1 MSAPDAFDDVAQTR
15 MARAFRP
22 VAQLLDQMSPLR
34 ACAHCLLRRASFSE
48 QEFNMNG
55 PSIILTAGTLALTA
69 GLALADAPKSA
80 SLLEFGPDNTLFVA
94 DQLSG
99 AIHAFTL
106 SQRGKPPEQ
115 DAAFNLLDL
124 DPLVNDVLGATG
136 RLVYGDLAV
145 HPFTRDAYVSVT
157 GMIDGVETVA
167 IVSIARDG
175 TVERIDLDALAST
188 RFELEDTADADVTFW
203 RDIPAAT
210 LTVTDLDYANGEL
223 FVSGVS
229 TGEFASTLR
238 RVPFPFAATASSSSI
253 EIYHAAH
260 NQNET
265 RAPIRAMT
273 VVDLDGV
280 ATAVAAY
287 TCTPL
292 VKIPIDALADGAH
305 VTGKTIAE
313 LGYGNT
319 PLDVISFD
327 AADPQGNVSKYVLV
341 VNREMDADL
350 VTLSDLT
357 GAAAGPGLSE
367 PVPYLGATSGVQT
380 TPLPLSG
387 VLHVA
392 DQDAQFL
399 LALRRDLD
407 TGAMDLVSFRKGS
420 FFRVSDFISEYNF
433 PDYAYADDPMSAG
446 CACSRT
452 CSRRT
457 RVFRG
462 KFVNE
467 VATMRGRCCVLCLR
481 NSCAGGMPGCN
492 RR

>member
-1 MSAPDAFDDVAQTR
+1 
-15 MARAFRP
+15 
-22 VAQLLDQMSPLR
+22 
-34 ACAHCLLRRASFSE
+34 
-48 QEFNMNG
+48 MNG
-55 PSIILTAGTLALTA
+55 PSLILTAGTLALTA
-69 GLALADAPKSA
+69 GLAAADAPRSA

-94 DQLSG
+94 DQRSG

-106 SQRGKPPEQ
+106 PQSGEPPKQ

-124 DPLVNDVLGATG
+124 DPLVSDVLGATG

-145 HPFTRDAYVSVT
+145 HPVTRDAYVSVT

-167 IVSIARDG
+167 VVSIARDG
-175 TVERIDLDALAST
+175 TVDRIDLEALSST
-188 RFELEDTADADVTFW
+188 SFELEDTADEDVTFW

-238 RVPFPFAATASSSSI
+238 RVPFPFEAPASSSSI

-280 ATAVAAY
+280 QTAVAAY

-292 VKIPIDALADGAH
+292 VTIPVDALADGAH

-319 PLDVISFD
+319 PLDVISFA
-327 AADPQGNVSKYVLV
+327 AADPQGSVSNYVLV

-350 VTLSDLT
+350 ITLSDLT
-357 GAAAGPGLSE
+357 AAAAGPGLSE

-380 TPLPLSG
+380 VPLPLSG
-387 VLHVA
+387 VRHVA
-392 DQDAQFL
+392 DQDGQFL
-399 LALRRDLD
+399 LAMRRDLD
-407 TGAMDLVSFRKGS
+407 TGAIELVSFRKGS
-420 FFRVSDFISEYNF
+420 FFRLSDFISEYNF
-433 PDYAYADDPMSAG
+433 PDYAYADDPMSTGVRMFQNMLKADEG
-446 CACSRT
+446 
-452 CSRRT
+452 
-457 RVFRG
+457 F
-462 KFVNE
+462 
-467 VATMRGRCCVLCLR
+467 
-481 NSCAGGMPGCN
+481 PGQI
-492 RR
+492 RQ